1 MYLLGQV
8 RSELKPIKYILVREK
23 SAIFAGRRHM
33 GAIGGFFSWLFGS
46 RQGVITLVVGG
57 IVLFLIISFILE
69 RRTRAIYKNHEKSE
83 DDWDLFGD
91 DESGWSDFDNDNN

>member
-1 MYLLGQV
+1 
-8 RSELKPIKYILVREK
+8 
-23 SAIFAGRRHM
+23 M

-57 IVLFLIISFILE
+57 IVLFLVISFILE
-69 RRTRAIYKNHEKSE
+69 RRTRAIYKEHEKSE

-91 DESGWSDFDNDNN
+91 DESGWSDFDSDNN